1 MANEETTGLAAHARF
16 GLPGTPD
23 CNHLH
28 YFFLG
33 ADLLS
38 PISAHLFTW
47 AGVARS
53 TGIGRNHPIMDSR
66 RSCRPHR
73 GTQLRLPALVLL
85 PPQGRLAVT
94 YCLSAETFQTGRRNR
109 GVSSWRRMAGPVLC
123 SRAQLAKPS
132 SFFVRH
138 AKRAAERHSRL

>member
-1 MANEETTGLAAHARF
+1 MAKAEASGLAAYGRF
-16 GLPGTPD
+16 GVSAAPD
-23 CNHLH
+23 CNHVH

-38 PISAHLFTW
+38 PISAHLFTG
-47 AGVARS
+47 AGGARS
-53 TGIGRNHPIMDSR
+53 TGIGRNHTVMDSR
-66 RSCRPHR
+66 RRCRPHR
-73 GTQLRLPALVLL
+73 GTQRRLPALVLL
-85 PPQGRLAVT
+85 APQGRLAVT
-94 YCLSAETFQTGRRNR
+94 YCVSAETFQTGRRNR

-138 AKRAAERHSRL
+138 AKRA